1 VTKAVGAR
9 DVSSSVVFAGL
20 NVSILVPSADL
31 VDPSAGRVRGF
42 FDRHPVE
49 SKTERDFF
57 PAAWMRDDGEQTL
70 SFHVYLFGVGRE
82 GARRPVRLRKSASC
96 VCFFDGRVV
105 GVFFF
110 ETTFVG
116 RQYCSFASPL
126 CPHGFPVALSIHFSR
141 AHRRRLFPFSV
152 LRTSPRLFRHFATAC
167 EARADGHTL
176 YCALTCFVQ

>member
-1 VTKAVGAR
+1 MTKAVGAR

-70 SFHVYLFGVGRE
+70 SFHSLPLRCRAGR
-82 GARRPVRLRKSASC
+82 SS
-96 VCFFDGRVV
+96 
-105 GVFFF
+105 
-110 ETTFVG
+110 
-116 RQYCSFASPL
+116 SPGSL
-126 CPHGFPVALSIHFSR
+126 A
-141 AHRRRLFPFSV
+141 
-152 LRTSPRLFRHFATAC
+152 
-167 EARADGHTL
+167 E
-176 YCALTCFVQ
+176 